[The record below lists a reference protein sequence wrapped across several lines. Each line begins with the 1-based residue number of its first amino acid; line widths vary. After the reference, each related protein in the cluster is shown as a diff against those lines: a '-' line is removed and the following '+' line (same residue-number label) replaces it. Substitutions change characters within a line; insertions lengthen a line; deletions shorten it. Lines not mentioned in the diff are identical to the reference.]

1 MRHVVKYNVRFVSDS
16 MVTNEASADAL
27 LGPGAV
33 INTLAVE
40 RRSAPLLPMAV
51 S

>member
-1 MRHVVKYNVRFVSDS
+1 VSFVSDS
-16 MVTNEASADAL
+16 MVTNETSAYAL
-27 LGPGAV
+27 LGPSAV

-40 RRSAPLLPMAV
+40 RRSALLLTMAV